1 MRLDSREER
10 IHLDSKEDRI
20 NLDSK
25 EDRIIHLD
33 RRKHLLL
40 LNIGS
45 GFKISCERMEIGE
58 RTK

>member
-20 NLDSK
+20 HLDSK
-25 EDRIIHLD
+25 EDRMHLD